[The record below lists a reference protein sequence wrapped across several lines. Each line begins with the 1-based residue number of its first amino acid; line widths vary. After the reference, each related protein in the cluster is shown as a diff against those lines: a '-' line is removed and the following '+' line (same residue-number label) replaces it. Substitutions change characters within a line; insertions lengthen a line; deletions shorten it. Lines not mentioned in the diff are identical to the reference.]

1 MKRVKRAVI
10 EALALPALLFNLAIL
25 ISVTLDLDWVRTRAA
40 GGQFDQFPIAIRV
53 IYLVMALGTIY
64 LIWFL
69 WRLRDRLFLANH
81 RRLVRGL
88 GILFVLSTFTQLISR
103 SADER
108 FNAIPAAIIA
118 IAFLRASRSL
128 KQAS

>member
-1 MKRVKRAVI
+1 MKRIPKSLFY
-10 EALALPALLFNLAIL
+10 LAELSLVANFIILF
-25 ISVTLDLDWVRTRAA
+25 SVSLNLDWVHTRAA
-40 GGQFDQFPIAIRV
+40 GGQFDDFPIAIRV
-53 IYLVMALGTIY
+53 IYLVMAIAT
-64 LIWFL
+64 
-69 WRLRDRLFLANH
+69 LFLM
-81 RRLVRGL
+81 RFLVRLERAEVSERGGKGAKWL

-118 IAFLRASRSL
+118 FAFLRASRSL